1 MKGLYRLLLKFVSPI
16 TQIGGMN
23 MVELDPFEMAVKQL
37 ERAAQYMDI
46 SEEALEFLKQGS
58 STYCD

>member
-1 MKGLYRLLLKFVSPI
+1 
-16 TQIGGMN
+16 

-58 STYCD
+58 FTYCD